1 MDLIGQNQFDICYKI
16 VKYSIIIITNIYYI
30 HTITIL
36 VIIYFVTSILKFF
49 GFDIIECLSHYDM
62 GSTIGIKEN
71 IININIIVVK

>member
-30 HTITIL
+30 HTIIL

-49 GFDIIECLSHYDM
+49 DSDITEYLNHNV
-62 GSTIGIKEN
+62 GSTIGVKEN
-71 IININIIVVK
+71 IVNINII